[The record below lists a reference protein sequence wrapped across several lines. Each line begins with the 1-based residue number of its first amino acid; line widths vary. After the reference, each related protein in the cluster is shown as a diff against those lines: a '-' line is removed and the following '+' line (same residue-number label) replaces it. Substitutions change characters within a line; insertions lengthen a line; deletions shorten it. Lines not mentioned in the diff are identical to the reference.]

1 GRESAGDV
9 FSVCADWG
17 GVRPPQATNAI
28 RHRQWCYFNQQGRQ
42 TDWKP
47 LFLYRQVESEAIRLL
62 LPVST
67 FQAEEKLA
75 TFKACLE
82 LGLRRKFKGNPGHL
96 IIREQQDPGLRGD
109 PTPRRFLVL
118 YDTVPGGTG

>member
-1 GRESAGDV
+1 M
-9 FSVCADWG
+9 
-17 GVRPPQATNAI
+17 VRPPQPTAPV

-42 TDWKP
+42 EDWKP

-67 FQAEEKLA
+67 FQAETKLA

-82 LGLRRKFKGNPGHL
+82 LGLRKKFKGNPGHL
-96 IIREQQDPGLRGD
+96 IIREQQDPGTGGD
-109 PTPRRFLVL
+109 RAPAAFWSCTTRSPAARA
-118 YDTVPGGTG
+118 T